1 MCAFFSK
8 SYWEILSIRKKTC
21 TTKIRVVLHFQ
32 PVNDEP
38 PHIVTEQ
45 LFVKEGQA
53 VTLTNA
59 SMYVVDLDTDP
70 EDLILTLR
78 LPPTSG

>member
-1 MCAFFSK
+1 M
-8 SYWEILSIRKKTC
+8 L
-21 TTKIRVVLHFQ
+21 Q

-38 PHIVTEQ
+38 PYIVTEQ

-59 SMYVVDLDTDP
+59 SMYVVDLDTLP
-70 EDLILTLR
+70 EDLMLTLR
-78 LPPTSG
+78 LPPVSGELNIPCLCSIAQL